1 MYVLTNIYNVCG
13 FLWSLIFI
21 MLCFVIC
28 ICAEKSESSELKALS
43 RRMVWAAIG
52 YIIGML
58 LILSG
63 IGIFAAFGFLLH
75 FAAQLMLLISLGIFL
90 YGHFKVK
97 ERLYDEGTAGSGAAL
112 SGINAGIDKLKNT
125 FAGKNGNKVNNGV
138 NSAESVNETETED
151 AAEVGKETKTESD
164 TEVENKLKAGNEI
177 ETEDESE
184 TGNESEIRKE
194 YEAESDSKAESESEA
209 GNENKTDNEEKSG
222 NESETEREEEKTG
235 NKSESDNEAEV
246 TEPEEANN
254 SASEDN
260 DDANLTE
267 DKPEE
272 ADMSLEDEGNLSEE
286 DRVIHDFFSTP
297 ESMLGKRVL
306 LADRSNEDIEKIK
319 EIFRWTAADIITVE
333 EGAEAIQTCR
343 ELPCDILILAHRL
356 KDFDG
361 ISAFNMI
368 HRDEQGANGFTP
380 GIALTSENK
389 YAREKYINCGF
400 TDVLYKPIDACELR
414 RAVYDIIVNRK
425 PVTKDSSTTEKL
437 RYLEHSGLKVKM
449 GLTNEND
456 DEDLYIVLLKCFR
469 DSSAMREDKI
479 DRLIESIS
487 DGDDMWDFLL
497 SQISDIRREVT
508 ELGNDELGE
517 LFNTIERLIRAE
529 DIESIQNRMP
539 LIKNLWHGFV
549 SMLSVL

>member
-13 FLWSLIFI
+13 FLWSLILI
-21 MLCFVIC
+21 MLCFAIC

-75 FAAQLMLLISLGIFL
+75 FAAHLMLLISLGIFL
-90 YGHFKVK
+90 YGHFRVK

-125 FAGKNGNKVNNGV
+125 FSGKTGSNVNNGV
-138 NSAESVNETETED
+138 NSAESVNETED
-151 AAEVGKETKTESD
+151 ASEVVKETKTESD

-177 ETEDESE
+177 ETEYEPE
-184 TGNESEIRKE
+184 TGR
-194 YEAESDSKAESESEA
+194 D
-209 GNENKTDNEEKSG
+209 
-222 NESETEREEEKTG
+222 
-235 NKSESDNEAEV
+235 AEV
-246 TEPEEANN
+246 IESAEVFDT
-254 SASEDN
+254 ASEDN
-260 DDANLTE
+260 NDSDHTE
-267 DKPEE
+267 DETEE

-306 LADRSNEDIEKIK
+306 LADRSNEDIDKIK

-425 PVTKDSSTTEKL
+425 PVTKDSSITEKL

-479 DRLIESIS
+479 DRLIESIA

>member
-13 FLWSLIFI
+13 FLWSLILI
-21 MLCFVIC
+21 MLCFAIC

-97 ERLYDEGTAGSGAAL
+97 ERLYDEGAAGSEAVI

-125 FAGKNGNKVNNGV
+125 FSGKSGSKVNNGV
-138 NSAESVNETETED
+138 NSGESVNETED
-151 AAEVGKETKTESD
+151 ASEVVKETETESY
-164 TEVENKLKAGNEI
+164 TEEENKLKAGNEI
-177 ETEDESE
+177 ETENEPE
-184 TGNESEIRKE
+184 TGR
-194 YEAESDSKAESESEA
+194 D
-209 GNENKTDNEEKSG
+209 
-222 NESETEREEEKTG
+222 
-235 NKSESDNEAEV
+235 AEV
-246 TEPEEANN
+246 TESAEVFDT
-254 SASEDN
+254 ASEDN
-260 DDANLTE
+260 NDSDHTE
-267 DKPEE
+267 DEPEE

-306 LADRSNEDIEKIK
+306 LADRSNEDIDKIK

-425 PVTKDSSTTEKL
+425 PVTKDSSITEKL

-479 DRLIESIS
+479 DRLIESIA

>member
-28 ICAEKSESSELKALS
+28 IFAEKSESSELKVLS
-43 RRMVWAAIG
+43 RRMVWAVIG

-90 YGHFKVK
+90 YWHFRVK

-125 FAGKNGNKVNNGV
+125 FSGKTGNNVNNGV
-138 NSAESVNETETED
+138 NSAESVNETED
-151 AAEVGKETKTESD
+151 AAEAGKETKTESD
-164 TEVENKLKAGNEI
+164 TEVENKLNAGNEI
-177 ETEDESE
+177 ETE
-184 TGNESEIRKE
+184 NESEIGNE
-194 YEAESDSKAESESEA
+194 PETESEPEA
-209 GNENKTDNEEKSG
+209 GNENKTDNEEKTG

-235 NKSESDNEAEV
+235 NESESDNEAEV
-246 TEPEEANN
+246 TEPAEVFDAVIENNN
-254 SASEDN
+254 SDH
-260 DDANLTE
+260 TE
-267 DKPEE
+267 DEPEE

>member
-28 ICAEKSESSELKALS
+28 IFAEKSESSELKALS
-43 RRMVWAAIG
+43 RRMVWAVIG

-75 FAAQLMLLISLGIFL
+75 FVAQLMLLISLGIFL

-97 ERLYDEGTAGSGAAL
+97 ERLYDEGTAGSGTAL

-125 FAGKNGNKVNNGV
+125 FSGKTGNNVNNGV
-138 NSAESVNETETED
+138 NSAESVNETED
-151 AAEVGKETKTESD
+151 AAEAGKETKTESD
-164 TEVENKLKAGNEI
+164 TEVENKLNAGNEI
-177 ETEDESE
+177 ETE
-184 TGNESEIRKE
+184 NESEIGNE
-194 YEAESDSKAESESEA
+194 PETESEPEA
-209 GNENKTDNEEKSG
+209 GNENKTDNEEKTG

-235 NKSESDNEAEV
+235 NESESDNEAEV
-246 TEPEEANN
+246 TEPAEVFDAVIENNN
-254 SASEDN
+254 SDH
-260 DDANLTE
+260 TE

-368 HRDEQGANGFTP
+368 HRDEQGANGFSP

>member
-13 FLWSLIFI
+13 FLWSLILI
-21 MLCFVIC
+21 MLCFAIC

-97 ERLYDEGTAGSGAAL
+97 ERLYDEGAAGSEAVI

-125 FAGKNGNKVNNGV
+125 FSGKSGSKVNNGV
-138 NSAESVNETETED
+138 NSGESVNETED
-151 AAEVGKETKTESD
+151 ASEVVKETETESY
-164 TEVENKLKAGNEI
+164 TEEENKLKAGNEI
-177 ETEDESE
+177 ETENEPE
-184 TGNESEIRKE
+184 TGR
-194 YEAESDSKAESESEA
+194 D
-209 GNENKTDNEEKSG
+209 
-222 NESETEREEEKTG
+222 
-235 NKSESDNEAEV
+235 AEV
-246 TEPEEANN
+246 TESAEVFDTASDDNN
-254 SASEDN
+254 DSDH
-260 DDANLTE
+260 TE
-267 DKPEE
+267 DEPEE

-306 LADRSNEDIEKIK
+306 LADRSNEDIDKIK

-425 PVTKDSSTTEKL
+425 PVTKDSSITEKL

-479 DRLIESIS
+479 DRLIESIA

>member
-13 FLWSLIFI
+13 FLWSLILI
-21 MLCFVIC
+21 MLCFAIC

-43 RRMVWAAIG
+43 RRMVWAAIV

-97 ERLYDEGTAGSGAAL
+97 ERLYDEGAAGSGAAL

-125 FAGKNGNKVNNGV
+125 FSGKTGNNVNNGV
-138 NSAESVNETETED
+138 NFAESVNETED
-151 AAEVGKETKTESD
+151 AAEVGKETETE
-164 TEVENKLKAGNEI
+164 NEI
-177 ETEDESE
+177 ETE
-184 TGNESEIRKE
+184 NESEIRK
-194 YEAESDSKAESESEA
+194 KSEVE
-209 GNENKTDNEEKSG
+209 NETENEEKIG
-222 NESETEREEEKTG
+222 NKSETERDAEAT
-235 NKSESDNEAEV
+235 ESAEV
-246 TEPEEANN
+246 FDT
-254 SASEDN
+254 ASEDN
-260 DDANLTE
+260 NDADHTE
-267 DKPEE
+267 DEPEE

-306 LADRSNEDIEKIK
+306 LADRSNEDIDKIK

-425 PVTKDSSTTEKL
+425 TVTKDSSAAEKL

-479 DRLIESIS
+479 DRLIESIA

>member
-28 ICAEKSESSELKALS
+28 IFAEKSESSELKALS
-43 RRMVWAAIG
+43 RRMVWAVIG

-75 FAAQLMLLISLGIFL
+75 FVAQLMLLISLGIFL

-97 ERLYDEGTAGSGAAL
+97 ERLYDEGTAGSGTAL

-125 FAGKNGNKVNNGV
+125 FSGKNGNKVNNGV

-177 ETEDESE
+177 ETEYESE
-184 TGNESEIRKE
+184 T
-194 YEAESDSKAESESEA
+194 
-209 GNENKTDNEEKSG
+209 G
-222 NESETEREEEKTG
+222 NESETEREEEKNG
-235 NKSESDNEAEV
+235 NESESDNEAEV
-246 TEPEEANN
+246 TEPAEVFDAVIENNN
-254 SASEDN
+254 SDH
-260 DDANLTE
+260 TE
-267 DKPEE
+267 DEPEE

-414 RAVYDIIVNRK
+414 RAVYDIIVKRK
-425 PVTKDSSTTEKL
+425 PVTKDISTTEKL